1 MYFCSIHI
9 KQLFWKSVAHH
20 PFSPSSIPQRPFFG
34 LFQINILF
42 FIKSSLTVHT
52 LLFTLH
58 IAHFALFNGDYAI
71 VVGGMKERAAHTRCV
86 AGEAIFAG
94 KTSFQNS

>member
-1 MYFCSIHI
+1 M
-9 KQLFWKSVAHH
+9 
-20 PFSPSSIPQRPFFG
+20 
-34 LFQINILF
+34 
-42 FIKSSLTVHT
+42 HT